1 MSTISFYEQLINLEK
16 ASNQLKSKLLHEQ
29 LKYGNYSY
37 KNLEKEIL
45 LILNEYKINGS
56 ITKSASNLGL
66 SRTVAIKWYI
76 EGQKGNSKFKL
87 LSSGIKNI
95 NNRGNMVKDEVA
107 VKDYELVNSDGS
119 WIYSTFVEGEKISII
134 SSDLEHLKERII
146 EKNLPL

>member
-45 LILNEYKINGS
+45 LILNEYKINRS
-56 ITKSASNLGL
+56 ITKSASNLGI

-76 EGQKGNSKFKL
+76 EGQKGNSNFRL
-87 LSSGIKNI
+87 LSSGIMNI
-95 NNRGNMVKDEVA
+95 NNRGNVVKDEVA
-107 VKDYELVNSDGS
+107 GKDYELVNSDGS